1 MKYRKFPKIAL
12 PDRTWP
18 DREIEKAPIWCSVDL
33 RDGNQALIK
42 PMDIAKKVRFFNL
55 LVEMGFKEIEIGFP
69 SASET
74 EYAFCRHLIENEMIP
89 DDVTISILT
98 QAREHLIQ
106 KSAEALRGAKKV
118 IVHLYNSTSTLQREV
133 VFGKNEDEI
142 VAMALQG
149 VAWVQKYFSDF
160 SGAVQLEYSP
170 ESFTQTELPFAARI
184 CNEVVDAWDPK
195 GEEKVIIN
203 LPATVEVATP
213 NVYADQIEW
222 MCRHLK
228 RREEIVVSVHAHND
242 RGTAVAATELALMAG
257 ADRVEGTLLGNGE
270 RTGNVDIVTLALNMY
285 TQGVDPKLKLEDVD
299 TIVEVVEVCNE
310 IKTHPRHPYV
320 GELVYTAFSGS
331 HRDAIKK
338 GMEKRHENGAWR
350 VPYLPI
356 DPADVG
362 RSYASIIRVNSQSGK
377 GGVAWVL
384 KARYGI
390 DLPKAMAPIVAQ
402 KVQEVSER
410 KGGVVSE
417 EEIYALFE
425 EHFCN
430 RTGPVALTP
439 ERIDLHE
446 ERACVR
452 ATVTVSG
459 ERRLR
464 EAEGGGILEAVSRM
478 LKDAGLEFTIVHYSE
493 HALGEGSDAEAIAY
507 IGIDHEGERYF
518 GAGIAHNITYA
529 SICALVSAC
538 NIAVMHKQT
547 SGTISEK
554 TVAGACEEG

>member
-1 MKYRKFPKIAL
+1 MKYRKFPKITL

-55 LVEMGFKEIEIGFP
+55 LVGMGFKEIEIGFP

-98 QAREHLIQ
+98 QAREHLIR
-106 KSAEALRGAKKV
+106 KSAEALRGAKRV

-149 VAWVQKYFSDF
+149 VGWVQHYFSDF
-160 SGAVQLEYSP
+160 SGEVRLEYSP

-184 CNEVVDAWDPK
+184 CNAVVDAWDPK
-195 GEEKVIIN
+195 DEEKVIIN
-203 LPATVEVATP
+203 LPATVEAATP

-228 RREEIVVSVHAHND
+228 RREQIVVSVHAHND

-299 TIVEVVEVCNE
+299 TIVEVVEACNE

-331 HRDAIKK
+331 HQDAIKK
-338 GMEKRHENGAWR
+338 GMEKQRKGGTWR

-384 KARYGI
+384 KARYGLEI
-390 DLPKAMAPIVAQ
+390 PKAMAPAVAQ
-402 KVQEVSER
+402 AVQEASER

-417 EEIYALFE
+417 AEIHTLFQE
-425 EHFCN
+425 RFCN
-430 RTGPVALTP
+430 RTGPVALRP
-439 ERIDLHE
+439 ERIDLHGA
-446 ERACVR
+446 RAHVR
-452 ATVTVSG
+452 ATVTVS
-459 ERRLR
+459 EHRHVM
-464 EAEGGGILEAVSRM
+464 ESEGGGVLEAVSHM
-478 LKDAGLEFTIVHYSE
+478 LNDAGLEFTVVHYSE
-493 HALGEGSDAEAIAY
+493 HALGKGSDAEAIAY
-507 IGIDHEGERYF
+507 IGIAYHGVHFY
-518 GAGIAHNITYA
+518 GAGRASNITYA
-529 SICALVSAC
+529 SIRALVSAC
-538 NIAVMHKQT
+538 NIAVSKKRG
-547 SGTISEK
+547 SGTIFEK
-554 TVAGACEEG
+554 AVA